1 VTLSVRH
8 ELRPALS
15 ERFIIPE
22 PELLL
27 STLRDALVTPLA
39 VTTLLFFAALLLAEA
54 AVRALRVPRVA
65 ALVLAGA
72 AIGWLRKDNEVAA
85 LLPLP
90 TVLLEALA
98 MVLLFEVGQR
108 VPLAWIRRNPWLL
121 AASVGETALTFGAI
135 FAVLAY
141 GFAMPAVQC
150 IFVGVICMGASPIVV
165 MSVSKDLRSRGQVSE
180 RALLFSTL
188 SNVYA
193 VLAMQILVTAYLAA
207 SQVQLSVALQPL
219 LQLFGS
225 FLLAAVAAG
234 VLRLYAFITRA
245 RGAVLTIGIICC
257 SVLLY
262 AYAPPLG
269 LSPLLSALFFGLV
282 VRGTDRTHSLLSHQ
296 TSETGAVL
304 TLGYFIVLGA
314 SLVWLDS
321 WTIAAITAAVVAARM
336 IAKVAANALFAM
348 PSALSPLKGTM
359 VGVAMAP
366 LSSLALLL
374 SAGIARQPGLQY
386 AAEIGAA
393 VVLFTAVLGPVL
405 TEVAL
410 RWAGEP
416 TRREP

>member
-1 VTLSVRH
+1 L
-8 ELRPALS
+8 
-15 ERFIIPE
+15 IILE

-27 STLRDALVTPLA
+27 STLKDALVTPLA
-39 VTTLLFFAALLLAEA
+39 VTTLLLFAALLLAEV
-54 AVRALRVPRVA
+54 AVRAVKLPRVA

-72 AIGWLRKDNEVAA
+72 LIGWLRKDNRAAA
-85 LLPLP
+85 LMPLP
-90 TVLLEALA
+90 SVLLEALA

-121 AASVGETALTFGAI
+121 AASVGETGLTFGAI

-188 SNVYA
+188 SSVYA

-219 LQLFGS
+219 FQLFGS
-225 FLLAAVAAG
+225 FLLGAIAAG
-234 VLRLYAFITRA
+234 ALRLYAVITRA

-257 SVLLY
+257 CVLMY

-282 VRGTDRTHSLLSHQ
+282 VRGTDRTHTLLSHQ

-314 SLVWLDS
+314 SLTWDNSWLES
-321 WTIAAITAAVVAARM
+321 WTIAAIAAAVVAVRVL
-336 IAKVAANALFAM
+336 AKVVANTLFAI

-359 VGVAMAP
+359 VGVAMTP

-374 SAGIARQPGLQY
+374 AASIARQPGLQH
-386 AAEIGAA
+386 AAEIGAE
-393 VVLFTAVLGPVL
+393 VVLITAILGPVL